1 MDFNKSKL
9 KEYIEI
15 IDNSAESFSLV
26 KSAYRSNVQNAS
38 SDLNGITFDSWSDDI
53 SQFFSD
59 YKEELN
65 QGIMTK
71 LNNSIATGGSL
82 SKLDELLK
90 DLKEKCQS
98 CLNFIGSVE
107 DKYSNVY
114 MSDNDSN
121 FKWAREIIS
130 TPEFA
135 QTHEYTSEET
145 CTNLN
150 TQLQAYYSAISD
162 TLTKISN
169 LKFDD
174 EGELE
179 LVATPTYTLPSDAI
193 EPPVEQPDVEDV
205 VVEPVVINQFDVVSV
220 VVPGE
225 GDTGLTDEQQ
235 RATDE
240 YSTQLENI
248 SERTNGR
255 IYIAEVANGDDRDE
269 SGRKGL
275 QYYDNPADFLRAL
288 CNETGDNIDDYIGS
302 DGKVTNAGYERIIEY
317 GYFMVGPVTCTWDLI
332 YYDPTGE
339 HYQEFEDAGVFSNS
353 HEGHSFYDRFETI
366 RCYDTLE
373 DFESAYF
380 EGNDEFLNDWI
391 DGVNGGRL
399 AISMATMMSLGLIGS
414 SSSAPQTEQMYY
426 LGTDYLGRSYFSYSL
441 DDNAKVYRGVAASDL
456 GTAQTWLND
465 TDKLGD
471 PLLGSGYAEA
481 RMGFVLFGGNTGDM
495 VVKNILNGPN
505 GAYTGNAAF
514 NTSIVYDN
522 PNQAPTVISRG
533 GSSYNASQ
541 VYHVV
546 DIDMSQTVSLTE
558 AQNSNFDLDEAAVIV
573 VQQGESILTRYG
585 GIFGWNWTKDNEY
598 INGKEGGTYLV
609 WDRDNER
616 YYVFDGIGY
625 STSTQYMG
633 RDYGRGY
640 KYVTLQ
646 SLTAGDTVV
655 TTK

>member
-9 KEYIEI
+9 QEYIEI
-15 IDNSAESFSLV
+15 IDNSAENFSLI

-38 SDLNGITFDSWSDDI
+38 SDLNSITFDSWTDDV

-59 YKEELN
+59 YKDELS

-71 LNNSIATGGSL
+71 LNNSIAAGGSL

-98 CLNFIGSVE
+98 CLNFMT
-107 DKYSNVY
+107 DAKNKYLNVTLN
-114 MSDNDSN
+114 DTDSN
-121 FKWAREIIS
+121 FRWDKETIS
-130 TPEFA
+130 SPEYA
-135 QTHEYTSEET
+135 QTHEYISQET
-145 CTNLN
+145 CASLN
-150 TQLQAYYSAISD
+150 VQLQAYYSAISD

-193 EPPVEQPDVEDV
+193 ETPVVPAIEDV
-205 VVEPVVINQFDVVSV
+205 SVEPVIINQFDVVSV
-220 VVPGE
+220 AVSGE

-235 RATDE
+235 RASDE
-240 YSTQLENI
+240 YREQLENL

-275 QYYDNPADFLRAL
+275 KYYDNPADFLRAL
-288 CNETGDNIDDYIGS
+288 CNETGENINDYIGP
-302 DGKVTNAGYERIIEY
+302 DGIVNNAGYERIIDY
-317 GYFMVGPVTCTWDLI
+317 GYFMVGPVTCTCDLI

-339 HYQEFEDAGVFSNS
+339 HYQEFENAGVFSNS

-366 RCYDTLE
+366 RCYDTVE
-373 DFESAYF
+373 DFESAYL
-380 EGNDEFLNDWI
+380 EGNDDFLNDWI

-399 AISMATMMSLGLIGS
+399 ASSMATMISLGLIGS
-414 SSSAPQTEQMYY
+414 NSSAPQEEQMYY

-441 DDNAKVYRGVAASDL
+441 DDDAKVYRGVAASDL
-456 GTAQTWLND
+456 GAAQTWLND

-471 PLLGSGYAEA
+471 PLLGSGYAQA
-481 RMGFVLFGGNTGDM
+481 RIGFVLTGGNTGDI

-522 PNQAPTVISRG
+522 PNQAPTVVSRG
-533 GSSYNASQ
+533 DSSYNASQ
-541 VYHVV
+541 AYHVV
-546 DIDMSQTVSLTE
+546 DIGMSDVVSLSD
-558 AQNSNFDLDEAAVIV
+558 AKNSNFNVEAGVIV

-585 GIFGWNWTKDNEY
+585 GIFGWNWTKEHQY
-598 INGKEGGTYLV
+598 IRGEEGGTYLV
-609 WDRDNER
+609 WDKDNER

-633 RDYGRGY
+633 GDYGRGY
-640 KYVTLQ
+640 KYVTLE
-646 SLTAGDTVV
+646 SLIAGDTEI
-655 TTK
+655 TTVK